1 MNKHSFVC
9 IILLSISNVNSYPIG
24 PSECDLCQIFVKGGK
39 NFLSYN
45 HTIVELQDYLDVTC
59 DFFGPY
65 RNTCKE
71 FLNTVTPNIISLI
84 NNNHTA
90 VEVCS
95 KTSSC
100 INYDDIN
107 ALFADIIQ
115 SVEAY
120 VPNAYAYAEVDDDVS
135 DDNNLIYTKVNITK
149 PEVVSR
155 PIIFE
160 FIDFGDVADF

>member
-1 MNKHSFVC
+1 MNKLLLAS
-9 IILLSISNVNSYPIG
+9 ILLLSIGKSNSYPFG
-24 PSECDLCQIFVKGGK
+24 PSDCDLCQVFVAGGK
-39 NFLSYN
+39 NFLLYN
-45 HTIVELQDYLDVTC
+45 HTVSEFKQYLENTC

-65 RNTCKE
+65 RNTCKDLVSS
-71 FLNTVTPNIISLI
+71 FTPKIIILI
-84 NNNHTA
+84 NNNDTA

-95 KTSSC
+95 NAGVC
-100 INYDDIN
+100 DNYDDIN
-107 ALFADIIQ
+107 VLFADIIQ

-120 VPNAYAYAEVDDDVS
+120 DPTSDAYAAYAASAYASDDDTNDS
-135 DDNNLIYTKVNITK
+135 NIIK